1 LIKILNIVKAVFSVV
16 LLAAIVV
23 SGFSSASAHKT
34 VTVGEYDIEVGW
46 REEPPLVSQQNAIV
60 FAITIDEGDGVTS
73 GVVNS
78 FRDLQAT
85 AKSGSV
91 TKTLDVLSDTKAG
104 HYYAKIIPTKVG
116 SLVIELKGTINGVEV
131 DEEVAIEDVENINTL
146 AFPPADVSGLPD
158 LAQLKNAMSSLQR
171 DVADLKSGGGQTT
184 TVPSGTYDLTLFAMG
199 LGAAGVILAVI
210 AMIKRK

>member
-1 LIKILNIVKAVFSVV
+1 MNSR
-16 LLAAIVV
+16 LLTALFAAILM
-23 SGFSSASAHKT
+23 SGFSSAYAHKT
-34 VTVGEYDIEVGW
+34 VTVEQYDIEVGW
-46 REEPPLVSQQNAIV
+46 RDEPPLVSQQNAIV

-73 GVVNS
+73 GVTNA

-85 AKSGSV
+85 VKSGSV
-91 TKTLDVLSDTKAG
+91 TKTLDILSDAKPG

-116 SLVIELKGTINGVEV
+116 SLTVELKGSINGVQV
-131 DEEVAIEDVENINTL
+131 DEEIAIEDVENINVL

-171 DVADLKSGGGQTT
+171 DVTDLKTTGGSKDGST
-184 TVPSGTYDLTLFAMG
+184 GLNYDVSLFAIA

-210 AMIKRK
+210 SMIKRK